1 MIRIIPYIRRCLI
14 PAFAVSLLIT
24 AGVVFA
30 QTPPIASLSKP
41 AFVNVH
47 GLRAEI
53 WRTQNILTVENL
65 KNAKAAAIDL
75 EKGSRQKVVEY
86 VNQRLR
92 DKGLN
97 KAVPS
102 GTPPHSPGSSGILTD
117 IDDTYATLAD
127 SKAAA
132 KEFQDMGYTVEWNT
146 DTDFSVKELDYTGFS
161 EETITY
167 KPGSAEEKRAL
178 ERAARF
184 EDKVGSVGGQEWIE
198 GVVKPGGKLDNL
210 KSERVALA
218 EALDDVDLPDDLRQR
233 KLARIAELEDEVAL
247 VTRKIEA
254 AVVNDMH
261 GFNTDMMKKG
271 LHHMDPANW
280 CPPQVRFKCM
290 EEPRQAAKAA
300 HRILSNTVKNPTAEQ
315 VARMDELKAIAK
327 GKKIL
332 PTDPEAFRK
341 AAQKLQ
347 QDIRNSF
354 REANQFAQVRENAY
368 RKGLLA
374 QHEAALKAGDKK
386 ALAKVAEEL
395 AEQREAAKRIRVTL
409 QQVLDDP
416 NMPHARQTAHEWMTG
431 EKVRKVEVP
440 GEAAIYEVI
449 EETADGPKVLR
460 RLSETELKKTTND
473 LIRKN
478 QIREID
484 KGLPGRPRL
493 SSFAQAD
500 DVNILSRSARRV
512 KGTIAELGTLGMLQV
527 GYASYLGAEG
537 AVEVM
542 NEAGEYQIPGTDDF
556 LNMDVS
562 REEWVGLGNAIAV
575 GTVIAIGEA
584 TGVAQVVR
592 DVAAE
597 DTTGGQA
604 VVGLKGGCYLMLSCF
619 GYDAGK
625 ALFDAAAKQ
634 EIEDAQRQGRAANQ
648 LGVLANVINQRGVA
662 RLGTDVGT
670 AVGGWLKNR
679 LSQMGGFVGAEIENL
694 QAQFRADQAENKV
707 MLRLMYGGY
716 DQLITNIA
724 ELRVTTQILKD
735 AWRRGTDNMD
745 KAIRGRDDLAVYA
758 SLLESSKLGDR
769 CIEAGEAGDKMR
781 AVWEK
786 ELADY
791 AATLNKALLAAYQV
805 LGRAQTTSSVFADA
819 AGLGQL
825 ITRQS
830 GIQQS
835 LSRRFERLALATDND
850 PQIITLQA
858 EVTAQVDPVDPS
870 LMAEF
875 TRTAVE
881 ISTEVQ
887 DIIKQLEALGQ
898 QKIPECEPDDEEE
911 KDDEEET
918 EADDPTSGD
927 LEEDTDD
934 KDDTENR
941 EQNDP
946 SESEDDLI
954 PVSGAPLVLRLVK
967 VSEPVLSE
975 GTKKADCKLTRF
987 GSGAGAV
994 KKCGVAPN
1002 GGYAVSAGLTR
1013 FPTEIIVG
1021 QPFEVEFFAKWAS
1034 AFPNYRPCEER
1045 EFKDDDERAR
1055 CFSLGV
1061 MLKAS
1066 RHTVDISRIFPKPN
1080 SDFQARIK
1088 VRFIPV
1094 KCTATGFY
1102 GKSCD
1107 DPEVRA
1113 LQESGKHVPLR
1124 YSYQVESSLPLNK
1137 NDENEFYLFH
1147 SESLPVNEDGFV
1159 ILETTES
1166 QSKKGRERVARTAEE
1181 LKRFESLYGFQLRL
1195 RAGVDELATAYYMP
1209 VPVGGEYLASA
1220 TAHSHPGKL
1229 AAPKA
1234 VPKYL
1239 IVIMEVKGS
1248 GYHLYTDPP
1257 GGKTVWGKRIS
1268 GWDRRVLRVK
1278 WGQDPANIA
1287 QELYDKLSSHPD
1299 CLKSGLSVMIEGRP
1313 KIWDSGPQVK
1323 ILNVGPFLNSGEVSD
1338 AKEAGEFDLG
1348 SEWNYEGEGEKLWG
1362 DGRCEK

>member
-1 MIRIIPYIRRCLI
+1 M
-14 PAFAVSLLIT
+14 
-24 AGVVFA
+24 
-30 QTPPIASLSKP
+30 
-41 AFVNVH
+41 
-47 GLRAEI
+47 
-53 WRTQNILTVENL
+53 
-65 KNAKAAAIDL
+65 
-75 EKGSRQKVVEY
+75 
-86 VNQRLR
+86 
-92 DKGLN
+92 
-97 KAVPS
+97 
-102 GTPPHSPGSSGILTD
+102 
-117 IDDTYATLAD
+117 
-127 SKAAA
+127 
-132 KEFQDMGYTVEWNT
+132 
-146 DTDFSVKELDYTGFS
+146 
-161 EETITY
+161 
-167 KPGSAEEKRAL
+167 
-178 ERAARF
+178 
-184 EDKVGSVGGQEWIE
+184 GSVGGQEWIE
-198 GVVKPGGKLDNL
+198 GVVKPGGKLEGL

-233 KLARIAELEDEVAL
+233 KLARIAELDDEVAL

-315 VARMDELKAIAK
+315 IARMDELKAIAK
-327 GKKIL
+327 GNKIL

-374 QHEAALKAGDKK
+374 QHEAALAAGDKK

-416 NMPHARQTAHEWMTG
+416 HMPHARQTAHEWMTG
-431 EKVRKVEVP
+431 EKLRKVEVT
-440 GEAAIYEVI
+440 GQAAIYEVI
-449 EETADGPKVLR
+449 EEGADGTKVLR
-460 RLSETELKKTTND
+460 QISEAELNKTTND
-473 LIRKN
+473 FIRKN

-484 KGLPGRPRL
+484 QGLPGRPRL

-500 DVNILSRSARRV
+500 DVNILRRGARRV

-597 DTTGGQA
+597 DTTGGQ
-604 VVGLKGGCYLMLSCF
+604 VVAGAKGGCYVLLSCF

-634 EIEDAQRQGRAANQ
+634 EIEDAQRQGRAASQ
-648 LGVLANVINQRGVA
+648 LGVLANIVNQRGAV
-662 RLGTDVGT
+662 RLGVDVSF

-679 LSQMGGFVGAEIENL
+679 LSQMGGFVYAEMENL
-694 QAQFRADQAENKV
+694 QAQFRADQAANKV

-758 SLLESSKLGDR
+758 SLLESRKLGDR

-825 ITRQS
+825 ISRQAK
-830 GIQQS
+830 IQQS
-835 LSRRFERLALATDND
+835 LARRFERLASATDDD

-858 EVTAQVDPVDPS
+858 EVSAQRDPVDQS

-875 TRTAVE
+875 TRTARE

-898 QKIPECEPDDEEE
+898 QKIPECEPTVEEE
-911 KDDEEET
+911 EDGEEEGEEGDT
-918 EADDPTSGD
+918 NDPTSGD
-927 LEEDTDD
+927 LAEDTDD
-934 KDDTENR
+934 EDDTE
-941 EQNDP
+941 EDDQSD
-946 SESEDDLI
+946 SEDSLT

-975 GTKKADCKLTRF
+975 ATKKADCKLTRF
-987 GSGAGAV
+987 GNGAGAV
-994 KKCGVAPN
+994 KTCGVAPN
-1002 GGYAVSAGLTR
+1002 GGTAVSAGLTR

-1021 QPFEVEFFAKWAS
+1021 QPFEVEFSAKWAS
-1034 AFPNYRPCEER
+1034 AFPNYKPCEEQ
-1045 EFKDDDERAR
+1045 EHKDDAARAS
-1055 CFSLGV
+1055 CFSQGV
-1061 MLKAS
+1061 MFKAS
-1066 RHTVDISRIFPKPN
+1066 RHTVDISRIYPKPN
-1080 SDFQARIK
+1080 SDFQARVK
-1088 VRFIPV
+1088 VKFIPE

-1102 GKSCD
+1102 GKACN
-1107 DPEVRA
+1107 DPEIIA
-1113 LQESGKHVPLR
+1113 LQESGEHVPLR
-1124 YSYQVESSLPLNK
+1124 YSYQVESSLPLSK
-1137 NDENEFYLFH
+1137 NDKNAFYLFH
-1147 SESLPVNEDGFV
+1147 SKSLAVNEDGFV
-1159 ILETTES
+1159 ILEATEN
-1166 QSKKGRERVARTAEE
+1166 QSKKDRERVAQTARE
-1181 LKRFESLYGFQLRL
+1181 LKNVESLFGFQLRL
-1195 RAGVDELATAYYMP
+1195 WAGADELATAYYMP

-1239 IVIMEVKGS
+1239 GVIMETKGS
-1248 GYHLYTDPP
+1248 GYKLYTDPP
-1257 GGKTVWGKRIS
+1257 GGKTVWGLRVD
-1268 GWDRRVLRVK
+1268 GWSRRTLWVK
-1278 WGQDPANIA
+1278 WGQDPAKIA
-1287 QELYDKLSSHPD
+1287 QAHYDKLSSYPD
-1299 CLKSGLSVMIEGRP
+1299 CLKSGLTVMLGMP
-1313 KIWDSGPQVK
+1313 NVWDSGPQVK
-1323 ILNVGPFLNSGEVSD
+1323 ILNVGPFLNSGELMD
-1338 AKEAGEFDLG
+1338 AIKAGEIDLG
-1348 SEWNYEGEGEKLWG
+1348 SEWEYAEDGEKLWE
-1362 DGRCEK
+1362 DGRCEE